1 MALRI
6 AIGQISPK
14 KGDYAENLRRIG
26 GVFAQLAGWE
36 QPPQLVAFPE
46 TAVTGYFVEAGVR
59 ELAVTAG
66 TLFRDLAVQHSLA
79 GAPPIDVAL
88 GFYEEFSH
96 RFYNAA
102 LYAALGGAAPGI
114 RHVHRKVFLPTYGV
128 FDEERFVDRGHQ
140 VQAFDT
146 TWGRAAVL
154 ICEDAWH
161 SIVPSLAAL
170 DGAQLVIVPSAAP
183 GRGIA
188 PASAASPA
196 AAAGG
201 GAGAAAGAAEAAA
214 GTQARP
220 ASVER
225 WERLVRGIAEENGVF
240 VALAQLVGF
249 EGGKGF
255 PGSSAIVG
263 PGGEVLV
270 RGPLFEEAIVTA
282 DLDLADIAR
291 VRADQ
296 PLLADLETELPH
308 LLRAVDVRERAP
320 APFDP
325 EDLCPR
331 TQRPPAATKHAVVT
345 PQPAGDPLAVD
356 PVLVERWLV
365 AFLKDEVVRRRGY
378 TKGILGL
385 SGGVDSALVAV
396 LAARALGP
404 ENVIGLRLPY
414 KTSSPDSL
422 EHAALIATQTGIQL
436 LTLDITRAVDGYL
449 EVADP
454 QADPT
459 RRGNVAARV
468 RMTALF
474 DMSAKHQAL
483 PLGTS
488 NKSERLMGYFT
499 WHGDDAA
506 SVNPLGDLFKTQ
518 VWAISRHVGVPQV
531 IVDKPATAD
540 LVRGQTDEGDL
551 GVPYPR
557 LDLILYY
564 LLRGLSVERIVG
576 LGFSQDDVEL
586 VHRRLGS
593 THWKRRLPTAAMVS
607 QTAVGEYY
615 LRPVDY

>member
-1 MALRI
+1 MVLRI
-6 AIGQISPK
+6 AIAQVSPK

-26 GVFAQLAGWE
+26 GVLAQLGGSE
-36 QPPQLVAFPE
+36 KPPQLVVFPE

-79 GAPPIDVAL
+79 GAPPVDVAL
-88 GFYEEFSH
+88 GFYEEFNH
-96 RFYNAA
+96 RFYNSA
-102 LYAALGGAAPGI
+102 LYVALGGAAPGI

-140 VQAFDT
+140 IRAFDT
-146 TWGRAAVL
+146 TWGRAAIL

-161 SIVPSLAAL
+161 SMVPSLAAL
-170 DGAQLVIVPSAAP
+170 DGAQVVIVPSAAP

-188 PASAASPA
+188 PAE
-196 AAAGG
+196 
-201 GAGAAAGAAEAAA
+201 AAEATGAI
-214 GTQARP
+214 GARP
-220 ASVER
+220 GSVER
-225 WERLVRGIAEENGVF
+225 WERLVRGIADENGVF

-255 PGSSAIVG
+255 PGSSTIVG
-263 PGGEVLV
+263 PNGDVLV

-282 DLDLADIAR
+282 DLELADIAR
-291 VRADQ
+291 VRAEQ

-308 LLRAVDVRERAP
+308 LLRSVDVRDRAP
-320 APFDP
+320 AHYDP

-331 TQRPPAATKHAVVT
+331 TQRPPAAAKHPIVV
-345 PQPAGDPLAVD
+345 PSPAPDPLAMD
-356 PVLVERWLV
+356 AGLVEQWLV

-378 TKGILGL
+378 TRGILGL

-414 KTSSPDSL
+414 RTSSPDSL
-422 EHAALIATQTGIQL
+422 EHAELIAKQTGIKL
-436 LTLDITRAVDGYL
+436 LTVDITSAVDGYL

-454 QADPT
+454 GADPT

-474 DMSAKHQAL
+474 DLSVKHRAL

-518 VWAISRHVGVPQV
+518 VVALSRHLGVPRV

-540 LVRGQTDEGDL
+540 LIQGQTDEGDL
-551 GVPYPR
+551 GISYAR

-564 LLRGLSVERIVG
+564 LLQGLNVDRIVG
-576 LGFSQDDVEL
+576 LGFLQDEVEL
-586 VHRRLGS
+586 ARHRLGA
-593 THWKRRLPTAAMVS
+593 THWKRRLPTVAMVS

>member
-6 AIGQISPK
+6 AVAQISPK
-14 KGDYAENLRRIG
+14 KGDYAENVRRIG
-26 GVFAQLAGWE
+26 GVLAQLAGWE
-36 QPPQLVAFPE
+36 KPPHLVVFPE

-79 GAPPIDVAL
+79 GTPPIDVAL
-88 GFYEEFSH
+88 GFYEEFNH
-96 RFYNAA
+96 RFYNSA

-140 VQAFDT
+140 IQAFDT
-146 TWGRAAVL
+146 TWGRAAML

-170 DGAQLVIVPSAAP
+170 DGAQLIIVPSAAP
-183 GRGIA
+183 GRGVA
-188 PASAASPA
+188 PDGTT
-196 AAAGG
+196 AG
-201 GAGAAAGAAEAAA
+201 
-214 GTQARP
+214 RP
-220 ASVER
+220 QSVER
-225 WERLVRGIAEENGVF
+225 WERLVRGIADENGVF
-240 VALAQLVGF
+240 VALAHLVGF

-255 PGSSAIVG
+255 PGGSTVVG
-263 PGGEVLV
+263 PSGEVLV
-270 RGPLFEEAIVTA
+270 QGPLFEEAIVA
-282 DLDLADIAR
+282 AELDLADISRAR
-291 VRADQ
+291 VEQ

-308 LLRAVDVRERAP
+308 LLRSVGVREREP
-320 APFDP
+320 ALYDP
-325 EDLCPR
+325 EDACLR
-331 TQRPPAATKHAVVT
+331 TQRPPAAAKHAVVA
-345 PQPAGDPLAVD
+345 PEPAGDPLAVD
-356 PVLVERWLV
+356 AALVEQWLV

-378 TKGILGL
+378 TKGIVGL

-422 EHAALIATQTGIQL
+422 EHAALVAQQTGIQL
-436 LTLDITRAVDGYL
+436 LTLDITPAVDGYL
-449 EVADP
+449 ETADP
-454 QADPT
+454 KADPT
-459 RRGNVAARV
+459 RRGNVAARM

-518 VWAISRHVGVPQV
+518 VWAVARHVGLPQV

-540 LVRGQTDEGDL
+540 LVQGQTDEGDL
-551 GVPYPR
+551 GVSYAR
-557 LDLILYY
+557 LDRVLYY
-564 LLRGLSVERIVG
+564 LLQGLSVERIVG
-576 LGFSQDDVEL
+576 QGFSQDEVEL
-586 VHRRLGS
+586 VRRRLGS
-593 THWKRRLPTAAMVS
+593 THWKRRLATVAMVS

>member
-1 MALRI
+1 MPLRLAI
-6 AIGQISPK
+6 AQIRPK

-26 GVFAQLAGWE
+26 GVMAQLAGWE
-36 QPPQLVAFPE
+36 TPPQLLVLPE
-46 TAVTGYFVEAGVR
+46 TAVSGYFVEGGVR

-66 TLFRDLAVQHSLA
+66 TLFRDLAAQHSLA
-79 GAPPIDVAL
+79 GAPPLDVAL
-88 GFYEEFSH
+88 GFYEEFNDRH
-96 RFYNAA
+96 YNSA

-114 RHVHRKVFLPTYGV
+114 RHVHRKMFLPTYGV

-140 VQAFDT
+140 IEAFDT
-146 TWGRAAVL
+146 TWGRAAIA

-161 SIVPSLAAL
+161 SIVPSFAAL
-170 DGAQLVIVPSAAP
+170 DGAQLIIVPSAAP

-188 PASAASPA
+188 PAPSPLPPPLA
-196 AAAGG
+196 G
-201 GAGAAAGAAEAAA
+201 GAGAAV
-214 GTQARP
+214 ARP

-225 WERLVRGIAEENGVF
+225 WERLVRGIADEHGVF

-255 PGSSAIVG
+255 PGSSTIVG
-263 PGGEVLV
+263 PNGEVLV
-270 RGPLFEEAIVTA
+270 RGPLFEEAILTA
-282 DLDLADIAR
+282 DLDFADIAR
-291 VRADQ
+291 ARAEQ

-308 LLRAVDVRERAP
+308 LLKSVAVRERLP

-325 EDLCPR
+325 EDPCPR
-331 TQRPPAATKHAVVT
+331 TQRPPAAARHAVVS
-345 PQPAGDPLAVD
+345 PAPTGDPLAVD
-356 PVLVERWLV
+356 PELVAQWLV
-365 AFLKDEVVRRRGY
+365 AFLKDEVTRRRGF

-414 KTSSPDSL
+414 KTSSKDSL
-422 EHAALIATQTGIQL
+422 EHAELVARETGIKM
-436 LTLDITRAVDGYL
+436 LTVDITPAVDGYL
-449 EVADP
+449 QTADP

-474 DMSAKHQAL
+474 DLSAKHQAL

-488 NKSERLMGYFT
+488 NKTERLMGYFT

-506 SVNPLGDLFKTQ
+506 AVNPLGDLFKTQ
-518 VWAISRHVGVPQV
+518 VWAVARHLGLPAVV
-531 IVDKPATAD
+531 VDKPATAD
-540 LVRGQTDEGDL
+540 LVEGQTDEGDL
-551 GVPYPR
+551 GIAYAR
-557 LDLILYY
+557 LDRILYY
-564 LLRGLSVERIVG
+564 LLRGLRVEKIVAQD
-576 LGFSQDDVEL
+576 FSPEEVEL
-586 VHRRLGS
+586 VRRRLES
-593 THWKRRLPTAAMVS
+593 THWKRRLPTVAMVS

>member
-1 MALRI
+1 MPPLRI
-6 AIGQISPK
+6 AIGQISPR
-14 KGDYAENLRRIG
+14 KGDYADNLRRIG
-26 GVFAQLAGWE
+26 GILAQLAGWE
-36 QPPQLVAFPE
+36 RPPQLVAFPE

-66 TLFRDLAVQHSLA
+66 TLFRDLAAQHSLA
-79 GAPPIDVAL
+79 AAPPIDIAL
-88 GFYEEFSH
+88 GFYEEFNH
-96 RFYNAA
+96 RFYNSA

-146 TWGRAAVL
+146 TWGRAAIL

-161 SIVPSLAAL
+161 SIASSLVAL
-170 DGAQLVIVPSAAP
+170 DGAQVIIIPSAAP

-188 PASAASPA
+188 PAT
-196 AAAGG
+196 AAGG
-201 GAGAAAGAAEAAA
+201 GAAEAAGAAEA
-214 GTQARP
+214 GGRTVARP
-220 ASVER
+220 GSVER
-225 WERLVRGIAEENGVF
+225 WERLVRGIADENGVF

-255 PGSSAIVG
+255 PGSSTVVG
-263 PGGEVLV
+263 PSGEVLV

-291 VRADQ
+291 ARAEQ

-308 LLRAVDVRERAP
+308 LLRTVAMRERVP
-320 APFDP
+320 AAYDP

-331 TQRPPAATKHAVVT
+331 TQRPPAAAKHAVVS
-345 PQPAGDPLAVD
+345 PEPGPDPLALD
-356 PVLVERWLV
+356 AALVEQWLV

-378 TKGILGL
+378 TKGIVAL
-385 SGGVDSALVAV
+385 SGGVDSALVAI

-404 ENVIGLRLPY
+404 DHVIGLRLPY

-422 EHAALIATQTGIQL
+422 EHAALVAQQTGIQL
-436 LTLDITRAVDGYL
+436 LTLDITPAVDGYL
-449 EVADP
+449 DRADP
-454 QADPT
+454 EADPT

-474 DMSAKHQAL
+474 DMSAKHHAL

-518 VWAISRHVGVPQV
+518 VWALARHAGVPSV

-540 LVRGQTDEGDL
+540 LVQGQTDEDDL
-551 GVPYPR
+551 GVPYAR
-557 LDLILYY
+557 LDYILHY
-564 LLRGLSVERIVG
+564 LLQGLSVERIVG
-576 LGFSQDDVEL
+576 RGFSQEEVEL
-586 VHRRLGS
+586 VRRRLGS
-593 THWKRRLPTAAMVS
+593 THWKRRLPTVAMVS

>member
-1 MALRI
+1 MPLRL
-6 AIGQISPK
+6 AIGQIGPK

-26 GVFAQLAGWE
+26 GVLAQLGGWE
-36 QPPQLVAFPE
+36 KPPQLVVFPE
-46 TAVTGYFVEAGVR
+46 TAISGYFVEAGVR
-59 ELAVTAG
+59 EVAVTAG

-79 GAPPIDVAL
+79 GAPPIDIAL
-88 GFYEEFSH
+88 GFYEEFNH
-96 RFYNAA
+96 RFCNSA

-140 VQAFDT
+140 IQAFDT
-146 TWGRAAVL
+146 TWGRAAMV

-170 DGAQLVIVPSAAP
+170 DGAQVIIVPSAAP

-188 PASAASPA
+188 PAVPA
-196 AAAGG
+196 VPSVPPRQGTEG
-201 GAGAAAGAAEAAA
+201 TEETQGARS
-214 GTQARP
+214 RP

-225 WERLVRGIAEENGVF
+225 WERLVRGIADENGVF

-255 PGSSAIVG
+255 PGGSAVVG
-263 PGGEVLV
+263 PGGDVLV
-270 RGPLFEEAIVTA
+270 RGPLFQEAIVTA

-291 VRADQ
+291 ARAEQ

-308 LLRAVDVRERAP
+308 LLRSVDLRERVP
-320 APFDP
+320 APYDP

-331 TQRPPAATKHAVVT
+331 TQRPPAATKHTVVS
-345 PQPAGDPLAVD
+345 PEPARDPLAVD
-356 PVLVERWLV
+356 PALVEQWLV

-378 TKGILGL
+378 AKGIVGL

-422 EHAALIATQTGIQL
+422 EHAALVAQQTGIQL
-436 LTLDITRAVDGYL
+436 LTLDITPAVDGYL
-449 EVADP
+449 ELADP
-454 QADPT
+454 TADPT

-474 DMSAKHQAL
+474 DMSAKHRAL

-518 VWAISRHVGVPQV
+518 VWAVARHVGIPEV

-540 LVRGQTDEGDL
+540 LVQGQTDEDDL
-551 GVPYPR
+551 GVPYAR
-557 LDLILYY
+557 LDPILCY
-564 LLRGLSVERIVG
+564 LLQGLRVERIVG
-576 LGFSQDDVEL
+576 LGFSQEDVEL
-586 VHRRLGS
+586 VRRRLGS
-593 THWKRRLPTAAMVS
+593 THWKRRLATVAMVS